1 MSSLRTVLADHWA
14 WDPRGGDAVQSNN
27 PALILGMLLVAQG
40 ADVGWRSVAD
50 RADFCDEPVTPAEGF
65 G

>member
-1 MSSLRTVLADHWA
+1 
-14 WDPRGGDAVQSNN
+14 
-27 PALILGMLLVAQG
+27 MLLVAQG